1 VIAPDVSVLVEAKS
15 TRQSWIQAGRVRTNA
30 FRKNLVPGLQAFASG
45 FPVDVSPSEVR
56 AFVDPATPAAT
67 RWNGNNAVVFADQ
80 IEVLFRG
87 GRPLEVFYLRGDGV
101 TWRAL
106 GGSANVAADPLIEA
120 TGMVL
125 VRRKNA
131 DPGYLVPPPFGP

>member
-1 VIAPDVSVLVEAKS
+1 
-15 TRQSWIQAGRVRTNA
+15 
-30 FRKNLVPGLQAFASG
+30 
-45 FPVDVSPSEVR
+45 
-56 AFVDPATPAAT
+56 
-67 RWNGNNAVVFADQ
+67 VVFADQ

-87 GRPLEVFYLRGDGV
+87 ARPLDVFYLRGDGV

-106 GGSANVAADPLIEA
+106 GGAANVAADPLIEA